1 VRRNTHQL
9 ARQQRSAYLFIL
21 PALII
26 LTVFVFIPLVS
37 AFVISLLDANLYMTN
52 ISFVGLKNYLN
63 MLSDSRVWNATKNTF
78 VFAIFEVPLQIL
90 LALFL
95 TMLMQQNRRV
105 HKFLRAS
112 FYVPYVCSMTAIS
125 ILWSMLLNAN
135 TGFLAFVL
143 KKVGIIM
150 PNILT
155 DGNYAMAVVILV
167 TVWRNFGYTLT
178 ILTAATLDIS
188 PSIYEAAELDGA
200 RGIRKFVSI
209 TIPSIR
215 ETIGF
220 CTITALILAF
230 QAFDQIYVMTGGGP
244 QYKTETLVS
253 YIYDRGFTTGKDL
266 CYASSVAVY
275 LFFIIAIL
283 TIFSRHFSRRKE
295 N

>member
-1 VRRNTHQL
+1 MRRNTHQL